1 MNRKLIVEFI
11 GAFFLITAAGMG
23 GGMAAAAALAL
34 AIYAGA
40 QISGGHY
47 NPAVSLAMLLQKK
60 LTPAEFGG
68 YVGAQVLGGV
78 VAGAVIY
85 TLTDAKFL
93 PGAAEGVSWGKAAL
107 AEAIFTFLLV
117 FTVCQVA
124 LPKKVDGNQYY
135 GLAIGLTVVVGALA
149 IGGIS
154 GAALNTAVGI
164 GPLLFD
170 IANIGDHMS
179 SLSLYIVGPLVGGAL
194 ASIVHTVVQGDDNA

>member
-1 MNRKLIVEFI
+1 MNRKLIMEFI

-23 GGMAAAAALAL
+23 GGMAAAAALTL

-40 QISGGHY
+40 HISGGHY
-47 NPAVSLAMLLQKK
+47 NPAVSLAMLIQKK
-60 LTPAEFGG
+60 MAPNEFVG
-68 YVGAQVLGGV
+68 YVVAQVAGGI
-78 VAGAVIY
+78 VAGAAIY
-85 TLTDAKFL
+85 TLADAKFL
-93 PGAAEGVSWGKAAL
+93 PGAADGVSWGKAAL
-107 AEAIFTFLLV
+107 AEGIFTFLLV

-154 GAALNTAVGI
+154 GAALNPAVGI

-179 SLSLYIVGPLVGGAL
+179 SIGLYLVGPLAGGAL
-194 ASIVHTVVQGDDNA
+194 ASVVHTMLQGDDNN